1 MNTLRRT
8 TMKRNWQS
16 GAAAAPTHIFAQ
28 QLRAECGV
36 SAQAHDFEEWLGK
49 VESLSGNPASVFSML
64 LSDAALH
71 AFEEGV
77 SAVEFALLL
86 QARAA

>member
-1 MNTLRRT
+1 MT
-8 TMKRNWQS
+8 
-16 GAAAAPTHIFAQ
+16 AHIFAQ

-36 SAQAHDFEEWLGK
+36 SAQERDFEEWLDR
-49 VESLSGNPASVFSML
+49 VEHLSGNPAAVFSHL

-71 AFEEGV
+71 AFEDGV
-77 SAVEFALLL
+77 SALDFALAL

>member
-1 MNTLRRT
+1 MT
-8 TMKRNWQS
+8 
-16 GAAAAPTHIFAQ
+16 AHIFAQ
-28 QLRAECGV
+28 RLRAECGV
-36 SAQAHDFEEWLGK
+36 SAQERDFEEWLGK
-49 VESLSGNPASVFSML
+49 VESLSQNPASVFSML

-77 SAVEFALLL
+77 SAADFALAL